1 MIFLDLRM
9 GNCFLRFFFRE
20 MMVFMPLSKTGD
32 VFLSLNFKNLGGPDG
47 KLFRGPLHGS
57 GTKDWWKMSDTTV
70 SKWCVCVF
78 FLIFS
83 KCLLEMQMKP
93 GNQELVR
100 IVALVL
106 II

>member
-9 GNCFLRFFFRE
+9 GNCFLRPFFQRNDGFLCRYPKQE
-20 MMVFMPLSKTGD
+20 MF
-32 VFLSLNFKNLGGPDG
+32 FLSLNFKNLEGPDG

-83 KCLLEMQMKP
+83 KCLLEM
-93 GNQELVR
+93 
-100 IVALVL
+100 
-106 II
+106 